1 MSDDHFQRLLSVQ
14 DHDTRIDQLRHRLD
28 TLPERAALVVSQQAR
43 QRVDNQRETKQVKR
57 LELQRTLK
65 RNEDELA
72 ALEDRAKRGKDR
84 LYSGEITGTRELLAL
99 QEEVDGLRSRC
110 SDMESDV
117 LEQMEEIEQIE
128 AEVEA
133 LVADLEFADAEV
145 ASAEQHRAEA
155 EAIVRAE
162 INQEAAARS
171 IEAVDIP
178 VSVLASYEDLRT
190 RMGGVAVARFRKGT
204 CEGCH
209 LGLSAMQL
217 DRIRHAPADEVCYC
231 EECGR
236 ILVRT

>member
-1 MSDDHFQRLLSVQ
+1 VSDDQYQRLLSVQ

-28 TLPERAALVVSQQAR
+28 TLPERAALANRQQAR
-43 QRVDNQRETKQVKR
+43 QLVHDQREALQVQR
-57 LELQRTLK
+57 LELQRNLK
-65 RNEDELA
+65 RHEDELA
-72 ALEDRAKRGKDR
+72 AVEDRFKREKDR
-84 LYSGEITGTRELLAL
+84 LYSGEITGTRELLTL

-110 SDMESDV
+110 SDMESDA
-117 LEQMEEIEQIE
+117 LEQMEEVEQVE
-128 AEVEA
+128 AEVDA
-133 LVADLEFADAEV
+133 LLAGLESADADV
-145 ASAEQHRAEA
+145 VSGEQHLSEA

-162 INQEAAARS
+162 IDQEAAARAT
-171 IEAVDIP
+171 EAADIP
-178 VSVLASYEDLRT
+178 LSVLASYEDLRT
-190 RMGGVAVARFRKGT
+190 RMGGVAVARLRNGT

>member
-28 TLPERAALVVSQQAR
+28 TLPERSSLAVRQQDR
-43 QRVDNQRETKQVKR
+43 QRTLNQREALQMKR

-72 ALEDRAKRGKDR
+72 ALEDRRKREYDR
-84 LYSGEITGTRELLAL
+84 LYSGEVTGTRELLTL

-110 SDMESDV
+110 SDMESGALELMEAIEGIESDV
-117 LEQMEEIEQIE
+117 WTLESSLE
-128 AEVEA
+128 A
-133 LVADLEFADAEV
+133 ADAEV
-145 ASAEQHRAEA
+145 VSAQQQLADAEA
-155 EAIVRAE
+155 TVQAE
-162 INQEAAARS
+162 IDQETAARATEAAQ
-171 IEAVDIP
+171 IPEAA
-178 VSVLASYEDLRT
+178 LTSYDGLRA
-190 RMGGVAVARFRKGT
+190 RMGGVAVARLRNGT

-209 LGLSAMQL
+209 LALSAMEL
-217 DRIRHAPADEVCYC
+217 DRIRHAPANELCHC